1 MEDKSSNLINEI
13 LFDYMIS
20 SIKSYED
27 VIVLLDKIDN
37 PELLK
42 RQQKLRIVMKLIK
55 YSRSYDEIMNVKDYY
70 VKILRYPLTEK
81 QVWRIIKKLVWASA
95 NDQQLNEV
103 RCYARSK
110 GYLGLYMKVLF
121 SKLVAEIL
129 ET

>member
-103 RCYARSK
+103 KCYARSK

-121 SKLVAEIL
+121 NKCMAEIL
-129 ET
+129 KT

>member
-121 SKLVAEIL
+121 NKCVAEIL

>member
-121 SKLVAEIL
+121 NKRVAEIL

>member
-121 SKLVAEIL
+121 NKRMAEFL
-129 ET
+129 QT

>member
-110 GYLGLYMKVLF
+110 GYLGLYMKVLLN
-121 SKLVAEIL
+121 KCLAEIL